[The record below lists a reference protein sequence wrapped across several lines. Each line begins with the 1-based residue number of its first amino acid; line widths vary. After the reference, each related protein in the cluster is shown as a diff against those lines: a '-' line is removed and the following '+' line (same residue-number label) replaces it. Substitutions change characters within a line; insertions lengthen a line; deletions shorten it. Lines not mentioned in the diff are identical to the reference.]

1 MEQQFQWMVFHG
13 RVGMRRD
20 GSSVVLDVDPES
32 STACR
37 LNCEDSLGMI
47 EVLTKIGK
55 DIWQSSPTLQN
66 NPGNQFRVDE
76 NSAYIWDTSAGR
88 LQLNLDG
95 TNDLIEIQTDD
106 RVDCVLDIKQLSEF
120 IQILHHLNGQLTGN
134 AG

>member
-1 MEQQFQWMVFHG
+1 MVQQFQWMVFHG

-20 GSSVVLDVDPES
+20 GSNVVLDVDPES

-47 EVLTKIGK
+47 DVLTKIGQE
-55 DIWQSSPTLQN
+55 IWQSSPTPQN

-95 TNDLIEIQTDD
+95 NNDFIEIKTDD
-106 RVDCVLDIKQLSEF
+106 RVDCVLDIKKLSEF
-120 IQILHHLNGQLTGN
+120 IQILQHLNGQLTGI
-134 AG
+134 AE